1 MKHKKS
7 RLVMAISIAVAT
19 SSLYAADSQLSF
31 SNTFS
36 LSDAQSPDLGKAF
49 KAKLVRLGNGAL
61 ISVFGDGADSTKMV
75 YDLKGDVERPARDI
89 FIRTCP
95 TASVDCSVEENW
107 SEPENVSGT
116 AALSSMTTDW
126 QGDNGDPSAYWGDS
140 DKPNISN
147 GGSNIMITWTDKY
160 CDALAGDI
168 DGTNQRSVSYLTR
181 DNREIPFSCTWA
193 KHATVGADGT
203 ITWGSAAEQLSDASR
218 DAKQDVSKVNA
229 FGKAVVSWQEDPLGL
244 QIGNADGPGDGASGA
259 TASHGTDIWFTTA
272 TNVNTKF
279 DSLNVPVAGKTT
291 GFTNVARLTDNAIKT
306 ASGNHGVIKDAG
318 GLEIL
323 DADIDGGQAAATRA
337 NTALVGPTI
346 VVAYEETKG
355 SEGLAI
361 GKFVRYHSFPYTLDP
376 GAAANQIGCII
387 SNPLENARRVRF
399 MPQASNLIAA
409 DDAAIT
415 DAGLRMGIIWKEGQ
429 FDQGGPS
436 DIMVR
441 MAFDGVSATNMTP
454 AVDAACATSD
464 YLVAEDLNNTAAM
477 NLSSNTPVATN
488 DNLADT
494 TSANNIENALAHR
507 GAIVGNDLYV
517 GYSYTNDWALSTY
530 TNLENYDFWLRR
542 YDAATKAW
550 TLPKNISNLPTKEI
564 TVREPRIVK
573 TPYTTS
579 TAFGTY
585 NPDALVIAWGLQT
598 NVATHIEQAEE
609 LDILYTRTF
618 DKGETFEPV
627 VTIENANL
635 NSRFES
641 QLRPTPDNE
650 IVYAVWNESD
660 GTSTNAVAA
669 VGTSIAAIVEVVSS
683 SDSGAFNLFY
693 LMILGVL
700 VAGIRALKSSK

>member
-36 LSDAQSPDLGKAF
+36 LSDAQTPDLGEAF

-61 ISVFGDGADSTKMV
+61 ISVFGDGADATKVV

-126 QGDNGDPSAYWGDS
+126 QGDNGEPSAYWGDS

-147 GGSNIMITWTDKY
+147 GGSNIMVTWVDKY
-160 CDALAGDI
+160 CDALEGDI

-193 KHATVGADGT
+193 KHATVDADGT
-203 ITWGSAAEQLSDASR
+203 ITWGSVAEQLSDASR

-229 FGKAVVSWQEDPLGL
+229 LGKAVVSWQEDPLGL

-272 TNVNTKF
+272 TNEITKF
-279 DSLNVPVAGKTT
+279 DASQVAVAGKTT
-291 GFTNVARLTDNAIKT
+291 SFTNVARLTDNATKT
-306 ASGNHGVIKDAG
+306 ASGNHGVIKDAA
-318 GLEIL
+318 GLVIL
-323 DADIDGGQAAATRA
+323 DDVIDGGQAAATRA

-376 GAAANQIGCII
+376 SAVDDANQIGCII

-409 DDAAIT
+409 GDDTIT
-415 DAGLRMGIIWKEGQ
+415 DAGLRMGIIWKEGE

-441 MAFDGVSATNMTP
+441 MAFDGVAATNMTP

-494 TSANNIENALAHR
+494 TSTNNIENALAHR

-542 YDAATKAW
+542 YDAVTKAW
-550 TLPKNISNLPTKEI
+550 TLPKNISNLLTKEI

-579 TAFGTY
+579 PAFGEYNSCWSCHCLGFTNQCGITY
-585 NPDALVIAWGLQT
+585 
-598 NVATHIEQAEE
+598 
-609 LDILYTRTF
+609 
-618 DKGETFEPV
+618 
-627 VTIENANL
+627 
-635 NSRFES
+635 
-641 QLRPTPDNE
+641 
-650 IVYAVWNESD
+650 
-660 GTSTNAVAA
+660 
-669 VGTSIAAIVEVVSS
+669 
-683 SDSGAFNLFY
+683 
-693 LMILGVL
+693 
-700 VAGIRALKSSK
+700 